1 MSHNGWNCDRCT
13 LWHPENHL
21 QCICGYARW
30 GTQLDTDSDEGISA
44 YVARNNSYA
53 AADPVP
59 SPGNVEETSAEGG
72 ESANAGNNIFATYVA
87 AAAYARWGTDSDAD
101 SDHGNSANNSRNNS
115 YAAAD
120 RYEGTVGLGR
130 GLVVPGYEG
139 DGWGRR
145 PDPYAAADPVPSP
158 GNSEETL
165 AEVGDSANADDD
177 LRCAIMKDY
186 PVEGVRLIRGDG
198 RDSRSVYDFRNL
210 LRHLMVSGSRHDDRF
225 VKIPTTGEWIDI
237 GSALEYVEKVSPE
250 EQQRINAA
258 RSDEVCH
265 QGITLDEIISM
276 HHWYK

>member
-1 MSHNGWNCDRCT
+1 MSHNGWNCNRCT

-44 YVARNNSYA
+44 YVSRNNSYA

-59 SPGNVEETSAEGG
+59 SPGN
-72 ESANAGNNIFATYVA
+72 I
-87 AAAYARWGTDSDAD
+87 
-101 SDHGNSANNSRNNS
+101 
-115 YAAAD
+115 
-120 RYEGTVGLGR
+120 
-130 GLVVPGYEG
+130 
-139 DGWGRR
+139 
-145 PDPYAAADPVPSP
+145 
-158 GNSEETL
+158 EETL

-210 LRHLMVSGSRHDDRF
+210 LRHLMVSGSRHDGRF
-225 VKIPTTGEWIDI
+225 LKIPTTGEWIDI